1 MLFITGAN
9 SFVGKALLNECKKRK
24 IKFIGIDKNC
34 KESKNIFR
42 VDITKDDIS
51 LFLPKKSSIIH
62 LAAISTD
69 KDCKQNFKLAIKTNI
84 EGTQNLIE
92 AAKKKHAKQLIFASS
107 EWIYGDIKSNSEKQ
121 DEKKK
126 IDLINNSSEYAVTKI
141 MGEKLCRFASESFVS
156 TILRFGIIYGPR
168 LNNWSAIENLFY
180 NVASKSII
188 KVGSKLTSR
197 RFIYIDDIVTGIL
210 SSVGR
215 KESEVFNITGNKL
228 IDLEKVITLSSK
240 ILKKKIE
247 IIETNKKNY
256 SIRNPINSYAKKK
269 LKWKPKINLEKGLKE
284 INNFFFKNNIL

>member
-9 SFVGKALLNECKKRK
+9 SFVGKSLLNECKKRK

-34 KESKNIFR
+34 KKSKNIFK

-51 LFLPKKSSIIH
+51 PFLPKKSYIIH

-92 AAKKKHAKQLIFASS
+92 VAKKKHAKQLIFASS
-107 EWIYGDIKSNSEKQ
+107 EWIYGDIKSNKEKQ
-121 DEKKK
+121 YEKKT
-126 IDLINNSSEYAVTKI
+126 IDLIGNSSEYAVTKI
-141 MGEKLCRFASESFVS
+141 MGEKLCRFASDNFVS

-180 NVASKSII
+180 NVATQSTV
-188 KVGSKLTSR
+188 KVGSKLTAR
-197 RFIYIDDIVTGIL
+197 RFIYIDDIVSGIL

-215 KESEVFNITGNKL
+215 KKSEVFNLTGNKL
-228 IDLEKVITLSSK
+228 INLEKVITLSKK
-240 ILKKKIE
+240 ILTKKIE
-247 IIETNKKNY
+247 IIETDKKVY
-256 SIRNPINSYAKKK
+256 SIRNPINSYAKKQ
-269 LKWKPKINLEKGLKE
+269 LKWNPKTSLEKGLKE
-284 INNFFFKNNIL
+284 IKIFFYKKNIL